1 MYEQY
6 DPGAGAVLMGL
17 LANRNLNWS
26 STAKVLSLLGGVH
39 LAASTIGALGH
50 GRKDMTPDLLPA
62 FALVLGMRIDDLAA
76 FFTVEPSDSGAVSTL
91 ATADIADL
99 IWDVRGLTRDQV
111 QQVVSK
117 AESSVGAEE

>member
-1 MYEQY
+1 MR
-6 DPGAGAVLMGL
+6 L

-39 LAASTIGALGH
+39 LSAATIGALGH
-50 GRKDMTPDLLPA
+50 GRKDLTPDLLPA

-76 FFTVEPSDSGAVSTL
+76 LFTVEPPDSGAVSTV

-99 IWDVRGLTRDQV
+99 IWDVRGLTHDQV
-111 QQVVSK
+111 QQVVRM
-117 AESSVGAEE
+117 AESLAGAEE